1 MLKLSSK
8 WTSLMIVDED
18 AVYSSLINDVLVEL
32 GFRRVSRYSTCE
44 SAQENLEKEGQS
56 AMPSRVILLSA
67 IDPNAFSFLVSI
79 MANEVLSNTR
89 VVVIV
94 EQEDFSI
101 LPQFFSHGAIAY
113 LTKVSDHKETRRAVT
128 KLFS

>member
-18 AVYSSLINDVLVEL
+18 AVYSSLINDVLAEL

-44 SAQENLEKEGQS
+44 SAQDNLEKEGQS
-56 AMPSRVILLSA
+56 AMPSRMILLSA
-67 IDPNAFSFLVSI
+67 IDPHAFSFLVSI